1 MTEKKRLFSLRA
13 VLGLVALL
21 ALGACNQGQEG
32 QQGVEQQPRPL
43 PVKELHR
50 STVVVQKEYAATLE
64 GVVTVEV
71 RPQVGGTLKEIAVDE
86 GQAVDAGQLLF
97 TIDQRPYR
105 EALNAAVAARQSAEA
120 AVALADIDVKK
131 YKPLVENKVVSDIK
145 LLEAEAA
152 RRSARAQLAQARAA
166 EEQAR
171 IDLGYTRIEA
181 PVSGYIAEIPFRLGS
196 LVRAGQD
203 EALTTLTDV
212 SRVHAYFSLSEVD
225 FVRFKQQ
232 FEGATVEEKLVSVPP
247 VTLEL
252 ADGSLYG
259 ENGKLDA
266 VGGQFDRTTASVRFR
281 ATFPNEHG
289 LLRSGNTGTVR
300 IAWTYSDVITVPQ
313 SATMDLQDRVFVFRV
328 TDDNTVARTPVTVAG
343 VSGGE
348 YLISE
353 GLANGDRIVLSGFSR
368 LPDGAPIQP
377 VDPDAKERG
386 AEDAEQQTNQAEG
399 A

>member
-13 VLGLVALL
+13 VLGLVVLL
-21 ALGACNQGQEG
+21 ALGACNRGQEG
-32 QQGVEQQPRPL
+32 QQGAEQQPRPL

-86 GQAVDAGQLLF
+86 GQSVEAGQLLF

-120 AVALADIDVKK
+120 ALWLADIDVKK
-131 YKPLVENKVVSDIK
+131 YKPLVENKVVSEIK

-196 LVRAGQD
+196 LVKAGQD
-203 EALTTLTDV
+203 GALTTLTDV

-225 FVRFKQQ
+225 FTRFKQQ
-232 FEGATVEEKLVSVPP
+232 FEGETLEEKLVSVPP

-266 VGGQFDRTTASVRFR
+266 VSGQFDRSTASVRFR

-300 IAWTYSDVITVPQ
+300 IAWTYSDMITVPQ

-328 TDDNTVARTPVTVAG
+328 NDDNTVARTPVTVAG
-343 VSGGE
+343 VSGSE
-348 YLISE
+348 YLVSE
-353 GLANGDRIVLSGFSR
+353 GLKDGDRIVLSGFSR
-368 LPDGAPIQP
+368 LPDGTPIRP
-377 VDPDAKERG
+377 VDPDAKESG
-386 AEDAEQQTNQAEG
+386 AQESEQQANQAEG